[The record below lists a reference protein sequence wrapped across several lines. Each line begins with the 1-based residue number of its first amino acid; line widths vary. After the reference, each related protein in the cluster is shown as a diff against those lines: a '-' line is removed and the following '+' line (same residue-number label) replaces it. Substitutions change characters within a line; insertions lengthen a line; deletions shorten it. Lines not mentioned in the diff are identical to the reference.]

1 MIYFSLLFISP
12 IVFLIF
18 RKKEN
23 SEKLA
28 LLITCIAV
36 FLLLALRS
44 KNTGVDLLPY
54 YNMYEAV
61 KEFSFLDVLK
71 GFSFIHKNSVLGS
84 EWGYTLFTWIFA
96 KIGLGYQA
104 FLAIQSAFCVF
115 SLYHFISVH
124 SQKPSLSI
132 VLVIAFGLIDYYYCI
147 VRQALAFAI
156 LLYCVDFIEKKNY
169 PVCVLLVLAATLFH
183 RTSLVFIVTIPLCFL
198 PITWWT
204 SLVFIGLSAIIL
216 PLFPVLN
223 NLVVKV
229 MKGVYDSSSYLS
241 TGFEFGELIFILL
254 AIGLF
259 MTFFYVKKKEVS
271 LKDRFIYWAFMMTI
285 PLQFLSMY
293 MPIFGRLV
301 TLTFLPFSCVGITN
315 AFLDKEKEP
324 GKLEKGLMLAIFVAC
339 VAYYGWCIFLDIRG
353 LHLIPY
359 RLFFME

>member
-12 IVFLIF
+12 IVLLLF

-23 SEKLA
+23 PEKLA
-28 LLITCIAV
+28 LLITCIFV

-44 KNTGVDLLPY
+44 KNTGVDLIPY

-61 KEFSFLDVLK
+61 KEFSFHDVLK
-71 GFSFIHKNSVLGS
+71 DFSFIHKNSILAS

-96 KIGLGYQA
+96 KNGLSYQA
-104 FLAIQSAFCVF
+104 FLVIQSAFCVF

-124 SQKPSLSI
+124 SRKPSLSI

-147 VRQALAFAI
+147 VRQAIAFAI

-169 PVCVLLVLAATLFH
+169 PVCVLLVLVATLFH
-183 RTSLVFIVTIPLCFL
+183 RTSLIFIVTIPLCFL
-198 PITWWT
+198 PISWWS
-204 SLVFIGLSAIIL
+204 SLVFIGLSALIL

-229 MKGVYDSSSYLS
+229 MKGVYDSTSYLS
-241 TGFEFGELIFILL
+241 TGFEFGELIFVLL

-259 MTFFYVKKKEVS
+259 MTFFYAKKKEVF
-271 LKDRFIYWAFMMTI
+271 LKDRFIYWAFMVTI
-285 PLQFLSMY
+285 PLQCLSMY

-315 AFLDKEKEP
+315 AFLDKETEP
-324 GKLEKGLMLAIFVAC
+324 CNLEKGLMLAIFVVAC
-339 VAYYGWCIFLDIRG
+339 SYYAFCLYFDKRG
-353 LHLIPY
+353 LQLIPY
-359 RLFFME
+359 GLFFME